1 MKNRQWIL
9 KRRPQGAPGAADL
22 ELRETPIGPLADGE
36 ILVRNLYLS
45 LDPTNRLWMSDRDQY
60 LPPVGVGDVMR
71 GGTIGVV
78 EASRSD
84 RFRVGDLVLPSTGG
98 WELYSIANE
107 RGSRRIAP
115 QAGVPLTAY
124 LSVLGATGLTAY
136 FGLLDICQPREGE
149 VLAVSAAA
157 GAVGS
162 IVGQIGRIKG
172 AQVVGIAGGPE
183 KCGWLTETL
192 GFDSAIDYRNEDVG
206 VALDRLYPT
215 GIDMNFE
222 NVGGPIMD
230 AVFSRLRKDGRMALC
245 GMISAYNE
253 DGPMP
258 GPRDFGR
265 ILMQRLTVRG
275 FIVIDYLRQAPGAFA
290 DLSSWIAEGRL
301 AWKDHVVDG
310 LEEAVAALDLLFTG
324 GNDGKLV
331 VRVSPEP

>member
-45 LDPTNRLWMSDRDQY
+45 LDPTNRLWMSDRAQY

-136 FGLLDICQPREGE
+136 FGLLDICKPREGE

-162 IVGQIGRIKG
+162 IVGQSAASRARKWSGLPAARKNAAGLPRRWGLIRRSTIATRMSVSRSTGCTR
-172 AQVVGIAGGPE
+172 QVS
-183 KCGWLTETL
+183 T
-192 GFDSAIDYRNEDVG
+192 
-206 VALDRLYPT
+206 
-215 GIDMNFE
+215 
-222 NVGGPIMD
+222 
-230 AVFSRLRKDGRMALC
+230 
-245 GMISAYNE
+245 
-253 DGPMP
+253 
-258 GPRDFGR
+258 
-265 ILMQRLTVRG
+265 
-275 FIVIDYLRQAPGAFA
+275 
-290 DLSSWIAEGRL
+290 
-301 AWKDHVVDG
+301 
-310 LEEAVAALDLLFTG
+310 
-324 GNDGKLV
+324 
-331 VRVSPEP
+331 